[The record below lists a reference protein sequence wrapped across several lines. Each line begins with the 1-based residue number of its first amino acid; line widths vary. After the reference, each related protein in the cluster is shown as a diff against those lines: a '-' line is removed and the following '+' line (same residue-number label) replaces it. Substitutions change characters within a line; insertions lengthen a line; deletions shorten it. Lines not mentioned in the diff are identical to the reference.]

1 MSSIGRLVL
10 WSRQMMLGAVAT
22 AVLVSQMCS
31 QAVAD
36 PAFYAGKTITIIVGF
51 APGTGYDF
59 YARLLSRHLGD
70 HLPGGPSLVT
80 QNMPG
85 AGGFTA
91 AGYLFNSAP
100 RDGTV
105 LGFIDQ
111 ASPLSQT
118 LGVSGF
124 RADVA
129 KFNWIGRLT
138 SNAAVLFVK
147 AASGVTDVQQIRD
160 REVILSAPGQNS
172 RIVSAVMKSLG
183 LKLRILTGYSSS
195 AESVLALER
204 GEIDAMT
211 LPWVVLRTQK
221 PKWLADHTVNLL
233 LQMGS
238 ESHPDLQQV
247 PLLPSLARDA
257 EEAAILKLISNDSR
271 VGRSVMAPPGLP
283 TERISELR
291 AAFTAMLADP
301 VFRDDAA
308 KSDLDLIP
316 MDGAALQAMIADSVR
331 VDPTAVASVK
341 KIIKSMQ

>member
-1 MSSIGRLVL
+1 MSSIARLVL
-10 WSRQMMLGAVAT
+10 WSRRLMLGATA
-22 AVLVSQMCS
+22 AVLVSQTCS
-31 QAVAD
+31 QAAAD
-36 PAFYAGKTITIIVGF
+36 PAFYTGKTITVVVGF

-70 HLPGGPSLVT
+70 HLPGRPSLVT

-91 AGYLFNSAP
+91 AGYLYNSAP

-138 SNAAVLFVK
+138 SNAAILFIK
-147 AASGVTDVQQIRD
+147 AASDVTDVKQIRD

-172 RIVSAVMKSLG
+172 RIVSAVMKSVLG

-195 AESVLALER
+195 AESMLALER

-238 ESHPDLQQV
+238 ESHPDLKQV
-247 PLLPSLARDA
+247 PLLPSLAGNA

-283 TERISELR
+283 TERVGELR
-291 AAFTAMLADP
+291 NAFTAMLADP
-301 VFRDDAA
+301 AFKDDAA
-308 KSDLDLIP
+308 KSELDLIS
-316 MDGAALQAMIADSVR
+316 MDGAKLQEMIADSVH
-331 VDPTAVASVK
+331 VDPAAVARVK
-341 KIIKSMQ
+341 KIIQSMQ